1 MPMKFKQIQAFITV
15 AREGNMTL
23 AAEKMGI
30 TQSGLSRLLLSL
42 EADLSAS
49 LFERHKHGM
58 ALSEYGSAFLPYALT
73 MLNTEQ
79 KAREEIELI
88 RGAGKGI
95 LRIGCV
101 SSLLTSHFIDK
112 LAAFHQRHPQI
123 HLRIVDRI
131 DSELYKLLL
140 MHDIDIALCG
150 PLPHDEKIVV
160 RGKINWQD
168 RICIV
173 ARQHHPLHQA
183 ADVTLEAMLDYP
195 WIMPPP
201 SSTPMNILADIFR
214 ARQLPCP
221 QPVFE
226 CASSS
231 AIKAFLCESDLL
243 TSMPAP
249 VYRHEEALG
258 LLRPFELE
266 GSVFIRDFYAYS
278 HFGVLSGAALQLIQH
293 LKQ

>member
-1 MPMKFKQIQAFITV
+1 
-15 AREGNMTL
+15 
-23 AAEKMGI
+23 
-30 TQSGLSRLLLSL
+30 
-42 EADLSAS
+42 
-49 LFERHKHGM
+49 
-58 ALSEYGSAFLPYALT
+58 

-201 SSTPMNILADIFR
+201 SSTPMNIWLISFA
-214 ARQLPCP
+214 PGSCP
-221 QPVFE
+221 VR
-226 CASSS
+226 SRLLS
-231 AIKAFLCESDLL
+231 A
-243 TSMPAP
+243 PHP
-249 VYRHEEALG
+249 RP
-258 LLRPFELE
+258 LRPFCARA
-266 GSVFIRDFYAYS
+266 IC
-278 HFGVLSGAALQLIQH
+278 
-293 LKQ
+293 

>member
-1 MPMKFKQIQAFITV
+1 
-15 AREGNMTL
+15 
-23 AAEKMGI
+23 
-30 TQSGLSRLLLSL
+30 
-42 EADLSAS
+42 
-49 LFERHKHGM
+49 
-58 ALSEYGSAFLPYALT
+58 
-73 MLNTEQ
+73 
-79 KAREEIELI
+79 
-88 RGAGKGI
+88 
-95 LRIGCV
+95 
-101 SSLLTSHFIDK
+101 
-112 LAAFHQRHPQI
+112 
-123 HLRIVDRI
+123 
-131 DSELYKLLL
+131 

-221 QPVFE
+221 QPVIE

-243 TSMPAP
+243 TSMPTP

>member
-1 MPMKFKQIQAFITV
+1 
-15 AREGNMTL
+15 
-23 AAEKMGI
+23 
-30 TQSGLSRLLLSL
+30 
-42 EADLSAS
+42 
-49 LFERHKHGM
+49 
-58 ALSEYGSAFLPYALT
+58 

-79 KAREEIELI
+79 KAREEIALI

-112 LAAFHQRHPQI
+112 LAAFHQRHPRI

-131 DSELYKLLL
+131 DSELFKLLR

-173 ARQHHPLHQA
+173 ARQYHPLHQA
-183 ADVTLEAMLDYP
+183 ANLSLEEMLDYP

-201 SSTPMNILADIFR
+201 LSTPMNILEDIFR
-214 ARQLPCP
+214 AHQLPCP
-221 QPVFE
+221 QPVIE

>member
-1 MPMKFKQIQAFITV
+1 MKFKQIQAFITV

-101 SSLLTSHFIDK
+101 SSLLTSISSISWR
-112 LAAFHQRHPQI
+112 LSISAIPRSI
-123 HLRIVDRI
+123 
-131 DSELYKLLL
+131 
-140 MHDIDIALCG
+140 CG
-150 PLPHDEKIVV
+150 
-160 RGKINWQD
+160 
-168 RICIV
+168 
-173 ARQHHPLHQA
+173 
-183 ADVTLEAMLDYP
+183 
-195 WIMPPP
+195 
-201 SSTPMNILADIFR
+201 SSTA
-214 ARQLPCP
+214 
-221 QPVFE
+221 
-226 CASSS
+226 
-231 AIKAFLCESDLL
+231 L
-243 TSMPAP
+243 TPSCI
-249 VYRHEEALG
+249 
-258 LLRPFELE
+258 
-266 GSVFIRDFYAYS
+266 SCC
-278 HFGVLSGAALQLIQH
+278 
-293 LKQ
+293 

>member
-1 MPMKFKQIQAFITV
+1 
-15 AREGNMTL
+15 
-23 AAEKMGI
+23 
-30 TQSGLSRLLLSL
+30 
-42 EADLSAS
+42 
-49 LFERHKHGM
+49 
-58 ALSEYGSAFLPYALT
+58 

-112 LAAFHQRHPQI
+112 LAAFHQHHPQI

-173 ARQHHPLHQA
+173 ARSSI
-183 ADVTLEAMLDYP
+183 TRCIRRRTSP
-195 WIMPPP
+195 WRRCWTIRG
-201 SSTPMNILADIFR
+201 SCRRRLV
-214 ARQLPCP
+214 RQ
-221 QPVFE
+221 
-226 CASSS
+226 
-231 AIKAFLCESDLL
+231 
-243 TSMPAP
+243 
-249 VYRHEEALG
+249 
-258 LLRPFELE
+258 
-266 GSVFIRDFYAYS
+266 
-278 HFGVLSGAALQLIQH
+278 
-293 LKQ
+293 

>member
-112 LAAFHQRHPQI
+112 LAAFHQHHPQI

-160 RGKINWQD
+160 RAKLTG
-168 RICIV
+168 R
-173 ARQHHPLHQA
+173 
-183 ADVTLEAMLDYP
+183 TG
-195 WIMPPP
+195 
-201 SSTPMNILADIFR
+201 S
-214 ARQLPCP
+214 
-221 QPVFE
+221 
-226 CASSS
+226 ASSPGS
-231 AIKAFLCESDLL
+231 TTRCIRRR
-243 TSMPAP
+243 TSPW
-249 VYRHEEALG
+249 R
-258 LLRPFELE
+258 RCWTIR
-266 GSVFIRDFYAYS
+266 GSCRRRLVR
-278 HFGVLSGAALQLIQH
+278 Q
-293 LKQ
+293 

>member
-15 AREGNMTL
+15 AREGNMTT

-112 LAAFHQRHPQI
+112 LAAFHQHHPQI

-201 SSTPMNILADIFR
+201 SSTPMNIGGYLSRPAV
-214 ARQLPCP
+214 AL
-221 QPVFE
+221 
-226 CASSS
+226 S
-231 AIKAFLCESDLL
+231 A
-243 TSMPAP
+243 TG
-249 VYRHEEALG
+249 Y
-258 LLRPFELE
+258 
-266 GSVFIRDFYAYS
+266 
-278 HFGVLSGAALQLIQH
+278 
-293 LKQ
+293 

>member
-1 MPMKFKQIQAFITV
+1 M
-15 AREGNMTL
+15 
-23 AAEKMGI
+23 
-30 TQSGLSRLLLSL
+30 
-42 EADLSAS
+42 
-49 LFERHKHGM
+49 
-58 ALSEYGSAFLPYALT
+58 
-73 MLNTEQ
+73 
-79 KAREEIELI
+79 
-88 RGAGKGI
+88 
-95 LRIGCV
+95 
-101 SSLLTSHFIDK
+101 
-112 LAAFHQRHPQI
+112 
-123 HLRIVDRI
+123 
-131 DSELYKLLL
+131 
-140 MHDIDIALCG
+140 
-150 PLPHDEKIVV
+150 V

-221 QPVFE
+221 QPVIE

-249 VYRHEEALG
+249 VYRHEEAL
-258 LLRPFELE
+258 
-266 GSVFIRDFYAYS
+266 
-278 HFGVLSGAALQLIQH
+278 
-293 LKQ
+293 

>member
-58 ALSEYGSAFLPYALT
+58 ALSEYGSAFLPHALT

-195 WIMPPP
+195 WIMPPS
-201 SSTPMNILADIFR
+201 SSTPMNIRRISFAPGSCPVRNRLLSA
-214 ARQLPCP
+214 PHP
-221 QPVFE
+221 QP
-226 CASSS
+226 
-231 AIKAFLCESDLL
+231 
-243 TSMPAP
+243 
-249 VYRHEEALG
+249 
-258 LLRPFELE
+258 LRPFCARA
-266 GSVFIRDFYAYS
+266 IC
-278 HFGVLSGAALQLIQH
+278 
-293 LKQ
+293 

>member
-42 EADLSAS
+42 EADL
-49 LFERHKHGM
+49 
-58 ALSEYGSAFLPYALT
+58 
-73 MLNTEQ
+73 
-79 KAREEIELI
+79 
-88 RGAGKGI
+88 
-95 LRIGCV
+95 
-101 SSLLTSHFIDK
+101 
-112 LAAFHQRHPQI
+112 
-123 HLRIVDRI
+123 
-131 DSELYKLLL
+131 
-140 MHDIDIALCG
+140 

-201 SSTPMNILADIFR
+201 SSTPMNIQADIFR

-221 QPVFE
+221 QPVIE

>member
-15 AREGNMTL
+15 AHEGNMTL

-42 EADLSAS
+42 EADLSAT

-79 KAREEIELI
+79 KAREEIALI

-112 LAAFHQRHPQI
+112 LAAFHQRHPRI

-131 DSELYKLLL
+131 DSELFKLLR

-150 PLPHDEKIVV
+150 PLPHVEKIVV
-160 RGKINWQD
+160 RGKIN
-168 RICIV
+168 
-173 ARQHHPLHQA
+173 
-183 ADVTLEAMLDYP
+183 
-195 WIMPPP
+195 
-201 SSTPMNILADIFR
+201 
-214 ARQLPCP
+214 
-221 QPVFE
+221 
-226 CASSS
+226 
-231 AIKAFLCESDLL
+231 
-243 TSMPAP
+243 
-249 VYRHEEALG
+249 
-258 LLRPFELE
+258 
-266 GSVFIRDFYAYS
+266 
-278 HFGVLSGAALQLIQH
+278 
-293 LKQ
+293 

>member
-15 AREGNMTL
+15 AREGNMTT
-23 AAEKMGI
+23 AAENGDHPVGTEPTAI
-30 TQSGLSRLLLSL
+30 EL

-183 ADVTLEAMLDYP
+183 ADVTPGGD
-195 WIMPPP
+195 
-201 SSTPMNILADIFR
+201 
-214 ARQLPCP
+214 
-221 QPVFE
+221 V
-226 CASSS
+226 
-231 AIKAFLCESDLL
+231 
-243 TSMPAP
+243 
-249 VYRHEEALG
+249 G
-258 LLRPFELE
+258 L
-266 GSVFIRDFYAYS
+266 SVD
-278 HFGVLSGAALQLIQH
+278 HAAAV
-293 LKQ
+293 

>member
-1 MPMKFKQIQAFITV
+1 MAMKIKQIQAFLTV
-15 AREGNMTL
+15 ASEGNLTL

-30 TQSGLSRLLLSL
+30 TQSGLSRLLLTL
-42 EADLSAS
+42 EEDLNAT

-58 ALSEYGSAFLPYALT
+58 ALSEYGSAFLLYAMT
-73 MLNTEQ
+73 MLNTEN
-79 KAREEIELI
+79 KAREEMALI

-112 LAAFHQRHPQI
+112 LAAFHKRHPQI
-123 HLRIVDRI
+123 HIKIFDRI
-131 DSELYKLLL
+131 DSELFKLLL
-140 MHDIDIALCG
+140 MHEIDIALCG
-150 PLPHDEKIVV
+150 PLPHDDKIVV

-168 RICIV
+168 RICIIS
-173 ARQHHPLHQA
+173 RPGHPLQKEKRLSLA
-183 ADVTLEAMLDYP
+183 AMLDYP

-201 SSTPMNILADIFR
+201 LSTPMLILEDIFR
-214 ARQLPCP
+214 SHQLPCP
-221 QPVFE
+221 VPIIE
-226 CASSS
+226 CASSA
-231 AIKAFLCESDLL
+231 AIKSFIAESDLL

-249 VYRHEEALG
+249 VYRLEEKLG
-258 LLRPFELE
+258 LLRPLEAE
-266 GSVFIRDFYAYS
+266 GSVFVRDFYAWS

>member
-1 MPMKFKQIQAFITV
+1 
-15 AREGNMTL
+15 
-23 AAEKMGI
+23 
-30 TQSGLSRLLLSL
+30 
-42 EADLSAS
+42 
-49 LFERHKHGM
+49 
-58 ALSEYGSAFLPYALT
+58 

-183 ADVTLEAMLDYP
+183 ADVTGGD
-195 WIMPPP
+195 
-201 SSTPMNILADIFR
+201 
-214 ARQLPCP
+214 
-221 QPVFE
+221 V
-226 CASSS
+226 
-231 AIKAFLCESDLL
+231 
-243 TSMPAP
+243 
-249 VYRHEEALG
+249 G
-258 LLRPFELE
+258 L
-266 GSVFIRDFYAYS
+266 SVD
-278 HFGVLSGAALQLIQH
+278 HAAAV
-293 LKQ
+293 

>member
-1 MPMKFKQIQAFITV
+1 
-15 AREGNMTL
+15 
-23 AAEKMGI
+23 
-30 TQSGLSRLLLSL
+30 
-42 EADLSAS
+42 
-49 LFERHKHGM
+49 
-58 ALSEYGSAFLPYALT
+58 
-73 MLNTEQ
+73 
-79 KAREEIELI
+79 
-88 RGAGKGI
+88 
-95 LRIGCV
+95 
-101 SSLLTSHFIDK
+101 

-221 QPVFE
+221 QPVIE

>member
-160 RGKINWQD
+160 RGKIN
-168 RICIV
+168 
-173 ARQHHPLHQA
+173 
-183 ADVTLEAMLDYP
+183 
-195 WIMPPP
+195 
-201 SSTPMNILADIFR
+201 
-214 ARQLPCP
+214 
-221 QPVFE
+221 
-226 CASSS
+226 
-231 AIKAFLCESDLL
+231 
-243 TSMPAP
+243 
-249 VYRHEEALG
+249 
-258 LLRPFELE
+258 
-266 GSVFIRDFYAYS
+266 
-278 HFGVLSGAALQLIQH
+278 
-293 LKQ
+293 

>member
-101 SSLLTSHFIDK
+101 SSLLTSHFI
-112 LAAFHQRHPQI
+112 

-221 QPVFE
+221 QPVIE

-266 GSVFIRDFYAYS
+266 CSVFIRDFYAYS

>member
-1 MPMKFKQIQAFITV
+1 
-15 AREGNMTL
+15 
-23 AAEKMGI
+23 
-30 TQSGLSRLLLSL
+30 
-42 EADLSAS
+42 
-49 LFERHKHGM
+49 
-58 ALSEYGSAFLPYALT
+58 
-73 MLNTEQ
+73 
-79 KAREEIELI
+79 
-88 RGAGKGI
+88 
-95 LRIGCV
+95 
-101 SSLLTSHFIDK
+101 
-112 LAAFHQRHPQI
+112 
-123 HLRIVDRI
+123 
-131 DSELYKLLL
+131 
-140 MHDIDIALCG
+140 
-150 PLPHDEKIVV
+150 
-160 RGKINWQD
+160 
-168 RICIV
+168 
-173 ARQHHPLHQA
+173 
-183 ADVTLEAMLDYP
+183 DYP

-221 QPVFE
+221 QPVIE

>member
-1 MPMKFKQIQAFITV
+1 
-15 AREGNMTL
+15 
-23 AAEKMGI
+23 
-30 TQSGLSRLLLSL
+30 
-42 EADLSAS
+42 
-49 LFERHKHGM
+49 
-58 ALSEYGSAFLPYALT
+58 
-73 MLNTEQ
+73 
-79 KAREEIELI
+79 

-183 ADVTLEAMLDYP
+183 A
-195 WIMPPP
+195 
-201 SSTPMNILADIFR
+201 
-214 ARQLPCP
+214 
-221 QPVFE
+221 
-226 CASSS
+226 
-231 AIKAFLCESDLL
+231 
-243 TSMPAP
+243 
-249 VYRHEEALG
+249 
-258 LLRPFELE
+258 
-266 GSVFIRDFYAYS
+266 
-278 HFGVLSGAALQLIQH
+278 
-293 LKQ
+293 

>member
-1 MPMKFKQIQAFITV
+1 
-15 AREGNMTL
+15 
-23 AAEKMGI
+23 
-30 TQSGLSRLLLSL
+30 
-42 EADLSAS
+42 
-49 LFERHKHGM
+49 
-58 ALSEYGSAFLPYALT
+58 

-173 ARQHHPLHQA
+173 AGQHHPLHQA
-183 ADVTLEAMLDYP
+183 ADVTTEAMLDYP

-201 SSTPMNILADIFR
+201 SSTPMNIGGYLSRPAV
-214 ARQLPCP
+214 AL
-221 QPVFE
+221 
-226 CASSS
+226 S
-231 AIKAFLCESDLL
+231 A
-243 TSMPAP
+243 TG
-249 VYRHEEALG
+249 Y
-258 LLRPFELE
+258 
-266 GSVFIRDFYAYS
+266 
-278 HFGVLSGAALQLIQH
+278 
-293 LKQ
+293 